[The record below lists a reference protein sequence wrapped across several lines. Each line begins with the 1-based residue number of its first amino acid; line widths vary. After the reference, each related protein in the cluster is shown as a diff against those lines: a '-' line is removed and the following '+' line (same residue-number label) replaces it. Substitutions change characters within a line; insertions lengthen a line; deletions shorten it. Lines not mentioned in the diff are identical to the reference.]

1 MLIPILALA
10 LAAAP
15 ANGDARFE
23 AFAQKYIQ
31 ELLDRDPETAT
42 RLGEHRNDARLN
54 DYSAAGVRKDLAAAR
69 SALAELSRIELS
81 TLSAEDAVDARTLKN
96 RLDSQ
101 IYELETV
108 RGWEWNPLQ
117 YNVGGAIHAL
127 ISREFAPPEQRLR
140 AVIGRLKSVPAVVA
154 AAKANLKTPPRIHT
168 ETAIQQNKG
177 TLRLVKEQLDPL
189 AKQVPSLERDFQAAQ
204 AGAAG
209 ALEGYQEWLEKD
221 LLPRSTGDFRL
232 GEAKFRKKLRFA
244 LDSELSKEEILRR
257 AEADLKETHAAM
269 HAVALQLW
277 PQLFAGKP
285 PPEDRAAAIKTVL
298 DEAARK
304 HPTNDTVIVQASRD
318 LGEATAFVREKGIVS
333 VLDEPL
339 EIAPTPEFQRGIA
352 VASCSP
358 PGPLEKNAKTF
369 YYISPTPQDWPASRV
384 ESFFREYNDD
394 MLREITIH
402 EAMPGH
408 YLQLAHA
415 NRFRAP
421 TLVRAVVS
429 SGTFIEGWATYAEQL
444 MAEAGYGGPG
454 VRIQQL
460 KMRLRFILNAI
471 IDQKIHTEGMSE
483 KEAMARMMTDGFQEE
498 GEAAGKW
505 KRAQLTSTQLS
516 TYYVGNAE
524 MNDIRAAWEKDHG
537 KYPDLRALH
546 DGMLSFG
553 NAAPKYVRER
563 MGLNGASPRPRAGV
577 TPR

>member
-1 MLIPILALA
+1 
-10 LAAAP
+10 
-15 ANGDARFE
+15 DAR
-23 AFAQKYIQ
+23 I
-31 ELLDRDPETAT
+31 LR
-42 RLGEHRNDARLN
+42 
-54 DYSAAGVRKDLAAAR
+54 
-69 SALAELSRIELS
+69 
-81 TLSAEDAVDARTLKN
+81 N

-101 IYELETV
+101 IYELATI

-140 AVIGRLKSVPAVVA
+140 SVIGRLKGVPGVVA
-154 AAKANLKTPPRIHT
+154 AAKANLKMPPRIHT

-177 TLRLVKEQLDPL
+177 TVRLVKEQLDPL
-189 AKQVPSLERDFQAAQ
+189 ARQVPSMEKEFQAAQ
-204 AGAAG
+204 AGALA
-209 ALEGYQEWLEKD
+209 ALEGYQKWLEQD

-232 GEAKFRKKLRFA
+232 GEAKFRQKLRFA
-244 LDSELSKEEILRR
+244 LDSDLSKEEILRR

-269 HAVALQLW
+269 HAIAQQLW
-277 PQLFAGKP
+277 PQIFAGKP
-285 PPEDRAAAIKTVL
+285 LPEDRAAAIKAVL

-304 HPTNDTVIVQASRD
+304 HPSNETVIAQASGN
-318 LGEATAFVREKGIVS
+318 LEETTAFVREKGIVS

-339 EIAPTPEFQRGIA
+339 EIAPTPEFQRGVA

-369 YYISPTPQDWPASRV
+369 YYISPTPQDWTASRV

-429 SGTFIEGWATYAEQL
+429 SGTFVEGWATYAEQL
-444 MAEAGYGGPG
+444 MAEAGYGGPQ

-483 KEAMARMMTDGFQEE
+483 KEAMARMMNDGFQEE

-563 MGLNGASPRPRAGV
+563 MGFSGAAPRPRAGV

>member
-54 DYSAAGVRKDLAAAR
+54 DYSAAGARKDLTAAR
-69 SALAELSRIELS
+69 SALSELSRIELS
-81 TLSAEDAVDARTLKN
+81 TLSSEDAVDARTLKN

-101 IYELETV
+101 IYELATI

-140 AVIGRLKSVPAVVA
+140 SVIGRLNGVPAVVA
-154 AAKANLKTPPRIHT
+154 AAKANLKTPPKVHT

-177 TLRLVKEQLDPL
+177 TTNLVKVQLEPL
-189 AKQVPSLERDFQAAQ
+189 VKQAPAVETEFRTAQSTALAAL
-204 AGAAG
+204 AD
-209 ALEGYQEWLEKD
+209 YQQWLEKE
-221 LLPRSTGDFRL
+221 LLPRSNGDFRL
-232 GEAKFRKKLRFA
+232 GDEKFRKKLRFA
-244 LDSELSKEEILRR
+244 LDSDLSKEEILRR
-257 AEADLKETHAAM
+257 AEADLKSTRSAM
-269 HAVALQLW
+269 YHTAVQIW
-277 PQLFAGKP
+277 PKLFPDKP
-285 PPEDRAAAIKTVL
+285 VPMDQAIAIKAVL
-298 DEAARK
+298 DDAARK
-304 HPTNDTVIVQASRD
+304 HPTNESVLSQATKD
-318 LGEATAFVREKGIVS
+318 LAETTSFVKEKGFVT
-333 VLDEPL
+333 VLEEPL
-339 EIAPTPEFQRGIA
+339 DVVATPEFQRGVA

-358 PGPLEKNAKTF
+358 AGPLEKNKKTF
-369 YYISPTPQDWPASRV
+369 FYISPTPEDWPPERV
-384 ESFFREYNDD
+384 ESFFREYNDS
-394 MLREITIH
+394 MLQDLTIH

-421 TLVRAVVS
+421 TLVRAVVF
-429 SGTFIEGWATYAEQL
+429 SGTFVEGWATYAEQL
-444 MAEAGYGGPG
+444 MADAGYGGPE
-454 VRIQQL
+454 VRMQQL
-460 KMRLRFILNAI
+460 KMRLRMILNAI
-471 IDQKIHTEGMSE
+471 IDQKIHTAGMSE
-483 KEAMARMMTDGFQEE
+483 QEAIARMMNDAFQEE
-498 GEAAGKW
+498 GEAVGKW

-516 TYYVGNAE
+516 TYYVGNTE
-524 MNDIRAAWEKDHG
+524 MNDIRAAWEKNHG

-546 DGMLSFG
+546 DAMLSFG
-553 NAAPKYVRER
+553 NAAPKYVRQR
-563 MGLNGASPRPRAGV
+563 LGLSGASPRPRAGV

>member
-69 SALAELSRIELS
+69 SALADLSRIELS
-81 TLSAEDAVDARTLKN
+81 TLSSEDAVDARTLKN

-101 IYELETV
+101 IYELATI

-127 ISREFAPPEQRLR
+127 ISRDFAPPEQRLR
-140 AVIGRLKSVPAVVA
+140 AVIGRLKGVPAVVA

-177 TLRLVKEQLDPL
+177 TLRLVKEQLDSL
-189 AKQVPSLERDFQAAQ
+189 AKQVSSLEKDFQAAQ
-204 AGAAG
+204 AGAVA

-232 GEAKFRKKLRFA
+232 GDAKFPKKLRFA
-244 LDSELSKEEILRR
+244 LDSDLSKEEILRR
-257 AEADLKETHAAM
+257 AETDLKETHAAM

-285 PPEDRAAAIKTVL
+285 PPEDRAAAIKAVL

-304 HPTNDTVIVQASRD
+304 HPSNETVIAQASRD
-318 LGEATAFVREKGIVS
+318 LEEETAFVREKGIVS

-339 EIAPTPEFQRGIA
+339 EIAPTPEFQRGVA

-421 TLVRAVVS
+421 TLVRAVVA

-444 MAEAGYGGPG
+444 MADAGYGGPE

-471 IDQKIHTEGMSE
+471 IDQKIHTEGMTE

-563 MGLNGASPRPRAGV
+563 MGLSGASPRPRAGV